1 MYLPAKSESMDMLL
15 KDAVRSKLKI
25 LKDEIVHETDDQK
38 YWQLS
43 IERDGYVVEIRQK
56 EDDPFCEVW
65 FANTY
70 QGDDLNRLKGF
81 IRNKSFML
89 EVRRLLTSPKISWFP
104 RVADQELT
112 GFFVIGR
119 CFIRS
124 GDVDI
129 AELDEAIRSVINYG
143 TLAMYYTAS
152 VISKFSPDQ

>member
-1 MYLPAKSESMDMLL
+1 MDTLL
-15 KDAVRSKLKI
+15 KDVVKSKLSV
-25 LKDEIVHETDDQK
+25 LRDTIVHETVDPA
-38 YWQLS
+38 YWQIS

-56 EDDPFCEVW
+56 EDDQFCEVW

-70 QGDDLNRLKGF
+70 QGDDLTKLKGF
-81 IRNKSFML
+81 IRDKSFMF

-104 RVADQELT
+104 RVTDQELA
-112 GFFVIGR
+112 GFFVIRR

-152 VISKFSPDQ
+152 VISKFSPDR